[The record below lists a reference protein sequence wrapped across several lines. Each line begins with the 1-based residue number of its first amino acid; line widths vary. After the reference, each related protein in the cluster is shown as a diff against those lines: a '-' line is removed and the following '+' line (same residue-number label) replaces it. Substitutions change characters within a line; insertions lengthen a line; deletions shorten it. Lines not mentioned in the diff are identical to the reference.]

1 MTPPELSTSRSTGL
15 RGEHPVA
22 SVPGVGARRAEV
34 FAKLG
39 VVTVADLLRLS
50 PKRFED
56 RRHVSLASELVPG
69 RPATFIGR
77 VESSRTVR
85 ARGGLVI
92 VEATLADD
100 AGRVRARWFNQP
112 WLRDTLAVGA
122 RILLHGD
129 VTAKG
134 DTPEFE
140 SPAVERP
147 PASDD
152 ELHPGCRRLVPVHP
166 TTAGLSVQG
175 VRRDVWSALG
185 ALTSLDDPLPRSVR
199 DEVGLP
205 TLLEAIRRVHFPES
219 SDDAERARRRLAF
232 DELFVHE
239 MLLARR
245 KASRMRSAGP
255 AFRFTGTLHRRIR
268 ARFPFPLT
276 PAQNR
281 VVADLARDLSRPVPM
296 NRLLQGDVGSGKTV
310 VAAYACLAAA
320 ANGWQSAFMA
330 PTEVL
335 ARQHEATLRS
345 WLAGSDVGITGLY
358 GGVGAKERR
367 EARAS
372 IASGEAKI
380 VVGTHAVLSKGVE
393 FARLGLVVVD
403 EQHKF
408 GVKQRR
414 ELVSKGPVAGD
425 PGVNQPGTGQLATH
439 CLVMTATPIPRSLAL
454 VVFGDLDYSVL
465 DGKPPGIG
473 ARTTWLVKPADGER
487 VFTHVR
493 DELRRGRQ
501 AYVVYPLVE
510 ESETLSLKD
519 ATAGHAAW
527 TRALP
532 ERRVGL
538 VHGRLK
544 SAERLAVLDAF
555 RRRKIDVLVAT
566 VVVEVGID
574 VANAT
579 VLVVEHAERFGL
591 SQLHQLRGR
600 VGRGAAGGL
609 CVLMDRSEGSTPERL
624 QVLEAT
630 DDGFRIAEEDLR
642 LRGAGDFFGTRQ
654 HGAPAFLAARL
665 PEDLP
670 LLAKARAAATRL
682 VARGDDSVDPS
693 LVAMQAWVRAEEL
706 RIGDPV
712 AGG

>member
-1 MTPPELSTSRSTGL
+1 MTTALDGASRDTGL
-15 RGEHPVA
+15 RGEDAVA
-22 SVPGVGARRAEV
+22 NVPGVGQRRAEV
-34 FAKLG
+34 FARLG
-39 VVTVADLLRLS
+39 VATVADLLRLS

-56 RRHVSLASELVPG
+56 RRHVSRSSELVAG
-69 RPATFIGR
+69 RPATFVGR
-77 VESSRTVR
+77 VEKSRTLR

-100 AGRVRARWFNQP
+100 EGVVKARWFNQP
-112 WLRDTLAVGA
+112 WLAKTLVVGA
-122 RILLHGD
+122 RILLYGD
-129 VTAKG
+129 ATSKG
-134 DTPEFE
+134 DAFEFE

-147 PASDD
+147 PLSED
-152 ELHPGCRRLVPVHP
+152 EPHPGCGRLVPVHP
-166 TTAGLSVQG
+166 TTSGLSVSG

-185 ALTSLDDPLPRSVR
+185 ALVALDDPLPAAVR

-205 TLLEAIRRVHFPES
+205 SLLDAIRRVHFPASAE
-219 SDDAERARRRLAF
+219 DAERARRRLAF

-245 KASRMRSAGP
+245 KALHRVRVAP

-268 ARFPFPLT
+268 ARFPFALT

-281 VVADLARDLSRPVPM
+281 VVADLSRDLSRPVPM
-296 NRLLQGDVGSGKTV
+296 NRLLQGDVGSGKTA

-320 ANGWQSAFMA
+320 ANGWQAAFMA
-330 PTEVL
+330 PTEAL
-335 ARQHEATLRS
+335 ARQHEATLGA
-345 WLAGSDVGITGLY
+345 WLHGSDVRVVGLY
-358 GGVGAKERR
+358 GGEKAKAKRD
-367 EARAS
+367 ARAAV
-372 IASGEAKI
+372 ASGEARI
-380 VVGTHAVLSKGVE
+380 VVGTHAVLSNGVD

-408 GVKQRR
+408 GVLQRR
-414 ELVSKGPVAGD
+414 ELVSKGTAP
-425 PGVNQPGTGQLATH
+425 H

-465 DGKPPGIG
+465 DGKPPGVG
-473 ARTTWLVKPADGER
+473 ARTTWLVKPTDGER
-487 VFTHVR
+487 VFGRVR
-493 DELRRGRQ
+493 NELAKGHQ

-510 ESETLSLKD
+510 ESETLTLKD
-519 ATAGHAAW
+519 ATAGFAAW

-532 ERRVGL
+532 DRRVGL
-538 VHGRLK
+538 VHGRMK
-544 SAERLAVLDAF
+544 SAERIAVLDAF
-555 RRRKIDVLVAT
+555 RRREIDVLVAT

-600 VGRGAAGGL
+600 VGRGTARGL

-624 QVLEAT
+624 SVLEAT

-654 HGAPAFLAARL
+654 HGAPAFVAARL

-670 LLAKARAAATRL
+670 LLARARTVASRL
-682 VARGDDSVDPS
+682 VDEAGTTVDRGF
-693 LVAMQAWVRAEEL
+693 VAMEAWVRAEES
-706 RIGDPV
+706 RVGDPV